1 MMKSQ
6 LFKGERIKTPTE
18 RKPLPRIL
26 RPNRD
31 LKDTTATT
39 EAIQGPGTTPT
50 EMGNT
55 VSTANC
61 RTIRRMNVSK
71 EFEKR
76 NRAEIDKEEPTGLEC
91 T

>member
-18 RKPLPRIL
+18 RKPLLRIL
-26 RPNRD
+26 RPNLD
-31 LKDTTATT
+31 PKDTLAIT
-39 EAIQGPGTTPT
+39 EAIQGPGTTQT
-50 EMGNT
+50 ETGNT

-61 RTIRRMNVSK
+61 RTTRRMSASK

-76 NRAEIDKEEPTGLEC
+76 NRAEIDMEEPTGLEC